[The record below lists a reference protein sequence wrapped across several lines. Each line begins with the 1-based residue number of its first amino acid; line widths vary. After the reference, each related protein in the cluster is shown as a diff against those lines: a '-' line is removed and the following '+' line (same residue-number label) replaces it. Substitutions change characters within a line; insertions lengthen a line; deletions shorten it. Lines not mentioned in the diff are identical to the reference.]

1 MYAGPKKTGLL
12 GQEGVRVNIAR
23 SGSDGFWWHVADS
36 LTGIGIYLR
45 MGQQDG
51 VVLPRDEA
59 EALLEGLKE
68 VLHGS

>member
-1 MYAGPKKTGLL
+1 M
-12 GQEGVRVNIAR
+12 NIAR
-23 SGSDGFWWHVADS
+23 SGSDGFWWHVADNPENG
-36 LTGIGIYLR
+36 LNGIYIAV
-45 MGQQDG
+45 GQAHG